1 MAVVLLI
8 SLKACGVSSTIFTLI
23 VPLAVLPSVSVATT
37 AKFSLRVV
45 PLPVLWDSLSSN
57 V

>member
-1 MAVVLLI
+1 MI